1 MASALSTDS
10 AALDSCADCSWNP
23 EGASFPEQFA
33 WGAAT
38 AAYQVEGSWDADG
51 KGPSVWDTFT
61 HQGGDRVF
69 KNQTG
74 DVACGSY
81 TLWEEDLKC
90 IKQLGLTH
98 YRFSLSWSRLL
109 PDGTAGFINQK
120 GNCSFK
126 IESCAALIQG
136 VDYYNKVIDSLLAND
151 VTPMVTLYHFDL
163 PQHLEDQG
171 GWRSDATVKAF
182 DTYAQF
188 CFRIFGDR
196 VKLWITINEPYIIA
210 TLGYEKGILAPGIAE
225 PGTGAYQAAHNMIK
239 AHAAAWHSYDRLFR
253 KQQGGLVSIALI
265 SGWAEPFNPNSL
277 ADQEAAKWHMAFC
290 LDWFATPIFLD
301 GDYPA
306 IMKSKI
312 SSTCKRQGSPL
323 SRLPEFTEEEKVM
336 IKGTADFFSLNYYTT
351 RKVKYQV
358 NTHSQISI
366 FADKEAEEVT
376 DPSWPVATGSSW
388 LAVVPWGLRRL
399 LKYIKDTYNHPI
411 IYITENGFSQS
422 DPAALD
428 DTQRWEYFRLTLLE
442 ILKAIYI
449 DGVQLKG
456 YFVWSLLDNFE
467 WTCGY
472 SSRFGLFHVDFENSA
487 LPRVPYKSAIE
498 YANVITNNGLIK
510 SHE

>member
-1 MASALSTDS
+1 MSLAPTASTNVVLSS
-10 AALDSCADCSWNP
+10 PSPSNWGP
-23 EGASFPEQFA
+23 ENVSFPEDFA
-33 WGAAT
+33 WGAST
-38 AAYQVEGSWDADG
+38 AAYQIEGGWNADG

-109 PDGTAGFINQK
+109 PDGTTGFINQK
-120 GNCSFK
+120 G
-126 IESCAALIQG
+126 
-136 VDYYNKVIDSLLAND
+136 VDYYNTVIDGLLANG
-151 VTPMVTLYHFDL
+151 VTPVVTLYHFDL
-163 PQHLEDQG
+163 PEHLEHQG
-171 GWRSDATVKAF
+171 GWRSGAIVAAF
-182 DTYAQF
+182 DAYAQF
-188 CFRIFGDR
+188 CFRTFGDR
-196 VKLWITINEPYIIA
+196 VKLWLTINEPYVLA
-210 TLGYEKGILAPGIAE
+210 TLGYEEGVMAPGVKE
-225 PGTGAYQAAHNMIK
+225 LGTGAYQSAHNMIK
-239 AHAAAWHSYDRLFR
+239 AHAVAWHSYNQLFR
-253 KQQGGLVSIALI
+253 KKQGGLVSIALN
-265 SGWAEPFNPNSL
+265 SDWAEPFDPNSP
-277 ADQEAAKWHMAFC
+277 ADQEAAKRHMAFC

-312 SSTCKRQGSPL
+312 SAVCKRQGIPS
-323 SRLPEFTEEEKVM
+323 SRLLEFTDAEKKM
-336 IKGTADFFSLNYYTT
+336 IKGTADFFALNYYTS
-351 RKVKYQV
+351 RKMKHQE
-358 NTHSQISI
+358 NTNTQPSMS
-366 FADKEAEEVT
+366 ADKEAEEVK
-376 DPSWPVATGSSW
+376 DPSWPVASGSSW
-388 LAVVPWGLRRL
+388 LAVVPWGLRQL

-422 DPAALD
+422 DPAPLD
-428 DTQRWEYFRLTLLE
+428 DTQRWEYFKLTLQE

-472 SSRFGLFHVDFENSA
+472 RSRFGLFHVDFENPA

-498 YANVITNNGLIK
+498 YAKVVANNGLVK
-510 SHE
+510 SQK

>member
-1 MASALSTDS
+1 MASALSGASST
-10 AALDSCADCSWNP
+10 LDSSSDSSWNP
-23 EGASFPEQFA
+23 EGISFPKSFA
-33 WGAAT
+33 WGAST
-38 AAYQVEGSWDADG
+38 AAYQVEGGWDADG

-81 TLWEEDLKC
+81 ALWEEDLKC

-109 PDGTAGFINQK
+109 PDGKTGFINQK
-120 GNCSFK
+120 GV
-126 IESCAALIQG
+126 E
-136 VDYYNKVIDSLLAND
+136 YYDKMIDSLLAND
-151 VTPMVTLYHFDL
+151 VTPVVTLYHFDL
-163 PQHLEDQG
+163 PQRLEDQG
-171 GWRSDATVKAF
+171 GWRSGATVEAF
-182 DTYAQF
+182 DSYAQF
-188 CFRIFGDR
+188 CFRTFGDR
-196 VKLWITINEPYIIA
+196 VKLWITINEPYVMA
-210 TLGYEKGILAPGIAE
+210 ELGYAEGTMAPGIKE
-225 PGTGAYQAAHNMIK
+225 LGTGAYLAAHNMIK
-239 AHAAAWHSYDRLFR
+239 AHAAAWHTYDRLFR
-253 KQQGGLVSIALI
+253 KTQGGLVSIALN
-265 SGWAEPFNPNSL
+265 SDWAEPFDPNSV
-277 ADQEAAKWHMAFC
+277 ADQEAAKRHVAFC
-290 LDWFATPIFLD
+290 LDWFATPIFLN

-306 IMKSKI
+306 IMKSQI
-312 SSTCKRQGSPL
+312 SAVCKRQGSPS
-323 SRLPEFTEEEKVM
+323 SRLPEFTQEEKMM
-336 IKGTADFFSLNYYTT
+336 IKGTADFFSLNYYTS
-351 RKVKYQV
+351 RKIKHRD
-358 NTHSQISI
+358 NTHSPPSMS
-366 FADKEAEEVT
+366 ADKEAEQVT

-399 LKYIKDTYNHPI
+399 LEYIKDTYNHPI

-442 ILKAIYI
+442 ILKAIYV

-472 SSRFGLFHVDFENSA
+472 RSRFGLFHVDFENPA

-498 YANVITNNGLIK
+498 YAKVIANNGLMK
-510 SHE
+510 SHG